1 MTKFARKVLFSLLN
15 LMYPS
20 VPALLCQGWG
30 LSGDGRPGVLFP
42 KSLFK
47 IWRNARQ
54 AQIFS
59 LDKAIWRRNTLCISS
74 QINAGQR
81 KKMCRDGVLIDFK
94 QALKL
99 HESAGSKS
107 KRTGGEGEV
116 PRYADTASFSMG
128 VPCSYRFT

>member
-1 MTKFARKVLFSLLN
+1 MRMKTPPSAPVSNAYFKHRKIPKN
-15 LMYPS
+15 
-20 VPALLCQGWG
+20 
-30 LSGDGRPGVLFP
+30 P

-94 QALKL
+94 QALRVPGATR
-99 HESAGSKS
+99 SRFAA
-107 KRTGGEGEV
+107 KRGEAM
-116 PRYADTASFSMG
+116 P
-128 VPCSYRFT
+128 